1 VTAAHRN
8 AGVRLALRAIA
19 LYQAARAGRP
29 TSCRFVPSCSAYA
42 AEAIATH
49 GLVRGTRLG
58 LARLARCR
66 PFGPHGVDEVPP
78 ASMRAAR

>member
-1 VTAAHRN
+1 MTAAQRGTG
-8 AGVRLALRAIA
+8 ARLALRLIA

-49 GLVRGTRLG
+49 GLGRGSRLVLRRLG
-58 LARLARCR
+58 RCR
-66 PFGPHGVDEVPP
+66 PFGPHGLDEVP
-78 ASMRAAR
+78 ASVEVAR